1 VASIIFEVLA
11 QFENAISEEVTRK
24 RMYSKWKSAD
34 IIKAIKEGRPPRPG
48 GPGEPVRTTCEPR
61 GLGVGGIDDIT
72 YSDAWAETTGIDAN
86 LPINHSTTSAS
97 VTPGTSLAT
106 STSIISVPQGTGSGT
121 VQAVAGHA
129 DGVTSSNEPAVNS
142 SVASTRNELPRGYNN
157 PGPPSGTPRAKKSVN
172 DAIEFSHF
180 AARALEE
187 ENIPLGIERL
197 RQALNALS
205 VT

>member
-1 VASIIFEVLA
+1 MASIIFEVLA
-11 QFENAISEEVTRK
+11 QFENAISEEVSRK

-48 GPGEPVRTTCEPR
+48 GPGEPVRTSEPR
-61 GLGVGGIDDIT
+61 GLGVGIDDRT
-72 YSDAWAETTGIDAN
+72 YSDVWAETTEIDAN
-86 LPINHSTTSAS
+86 LPINHSTASAS

-106 STSIISVPQGTGSGT
+106 STSIISVPQRTGSGT
-121 VQAVAGHA
+121 VQAVAGYV
-129 DGVTSSNEPAVNS
+129 DGFTSSNEPAVNS
-142 SVASTRNELPRGYNN
+142 SDGSMRNEVPRGYNN
-157 PGPPSGTPRAKKSVN
+157 PGPPSGTPRAQKSVN

-197 RQALNALS
+197 RQALNALG